1 MTQAPFPY
9 FGGKSRIAVKVWE
22 RLGDV
27 DNYVEPFFGSGAM
40 LLNAPRIHR
49 IETVNDANGY
59 IANFWRAVQSD
70 PDAVAHYADWPANE
84 NDLHARH
91 AWLTERRDDL
101 RARLEGD
108 PDYCDA
114 KVAGWWCWG
123 MCVWI
128 GGEFCSGKGPWHV
141 ETNENGEKELVNS
154 KNARQGV
161 RRRMIHLGDAGK
173 GVNRKRIQLG
183 DAGIGVK
190 RNVSI
195 YDWMQSLSDRLARVR
210 VCCGDWSR
218 ICGPSVTICNGLTAV
233 FLDPPYGSADR
244 AKKIYTTECLKVAGD
259 VREWCLENGDNSQM
273 RIALCGYEGE
283 HGELESNGWTVLEW
297 KSREGYGGA
306 GNGKANENSE
316 KERVWFSPHCVAEMP
331 LFTNGV
337 LQCS

>member
-1 MTQAPFPY
+1 
-9 FGGKSRIAVKVWE
+9 
-22 RLGDV
+22 
-27 DNYVEPFFGSGAM
+27 
-40 LLNAPRIHR
+40 
-49 IETVNDANGY
+49 
-59 IANFWRAVQSD
+59 
-70 PDAVAHYADWPANE
+70 
-84 NDLHARH
+84 
-91 AWLTERRDDL
+91 
-101 RARLEGD
+101 
-108 PDYCDA
+108 
-114 KVAGWWCWG
+114 

-128 GGEFCSGKGPWHV
+128 GGEFCSGKGPWHI
-141 ETNENGEKELVNS
+141 EKNENGEKELVNS
-154 KNARQGV
+154 TNARQGVRRRMIHLGNAGKGV

-173 GVNRKRIQLG
+173 GVQRRIIHLG
-183 DAGIGVK
+183 DAGKGVHRQIIHLGNAGMGLRRRMIHLGDAGKGVK

-218 ICGPSVTICNGLTAV
+218 ICGPSVTTHNGLTAV

-244 AKKIYTTECLKVAGD
+244 DKKIYTTDCLKVAGD

-297 KSREGYGGA
+297 KRSEGYGGA
-306 GNGKANENSE
+306 GNGKAKENSE

-337 LQCS
+337 LQ